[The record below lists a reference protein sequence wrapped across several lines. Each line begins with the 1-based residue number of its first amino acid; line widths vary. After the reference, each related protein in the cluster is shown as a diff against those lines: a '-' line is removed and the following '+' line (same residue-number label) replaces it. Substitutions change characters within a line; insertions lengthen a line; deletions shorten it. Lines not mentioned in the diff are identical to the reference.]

1 MRGGCER
8 DGDLPFENRPVKR
21 EAGGVTMAEESGR
34 KKQRRGSKVGD
45 DRRGP
50 PVIRAGWLL
59 GVRARCGARA
69 GPRAW
74 CWLARCWAGAGP
86 RQSALVGRG
95 GAWAAGD
102 AGAGGVLVRAAR
114 CWAAAN
120 ASAGGVRV
128 LGRELLS
135 GQIRFSFFQ
144 P

>member
-69 GPRAW
+69 GPRAL
-74 CWLARCWAGAGP
+74 CWP
-86 RQSALVGRG
+86 ALGRG
-95 GAWAAGD
+95 RVPRWAATAPG
-102 AGAGGVLVRAAR
+102 L
-114 CWAAAN
+114 
-120 ASAGGVRV
+120 
-128 LGRELLS
+128 LGMR
-135 GQIRFSFFQ
+135 G
-144 P
+144 